1 MARTTT
7 PSCYVPKTSS
17 GPCVHANATL
27 REIVR
32 FYLGAHCAPKD
43 NLYLQL
49 QRHIQ
54 ALLPRNRCSLEEVA
68 LLIRL
73 HSRTLQRRLASSGM
87 DFEDRVNQI
96 RQQQASQ
103 LMRDTRL
110 TVAQISLEQGYR
122 RTTSFCRAHH
132 RWFGMTPMEHH
143 QQAQPRVKAAPK

>member
-1 MARTTT
+1 
-7 PSCYVPKTSS
+7 
-17 GPCVHANATL
+17 
-27 REIVR
+27 
-32 FYLGAHCAPKD
+32 
-43 NLYLQL
+43 
-49 QRHIQ
+49 
-54 ALLPRNRCSLEEVA
+54 
-68 LLIRL
+68 
-73 HSRTLQRRLASSGM
+73 M